1 MSDMKHIVLLGDSV
15 FYNKAYVNGVLDV
28 ISQVRLQIPDGW
40 RASLRAVDGS
50 VIENARKQA
59 LDLPDDAVHTEN
71 SGRRAGDFQRR
82 DNQAG
87 VSGGSSAYRSAAC
100 VRRGF
105 GLRQRDRAVGKGR
118 LEDCECDRA
127 PGQRT

>member
-15 FYNKAYVNGVLDV
+15 FDNKAYVNGGLGV
-28 ISQVRLQIPDGW
+28 ISQVRRQIPDGW

-71 SGRRAGDFQRR
+71 SGWKIANAIVRLVSEHDFESRRTEVFI
-82 DNQAG
+82 
-87 VSGGSSAYRSAAC
+87 
-100 VRRGF
+100 
-105 GLRQRDRAVGKGR
+105 
-118 LEDCECDRA
+118 
-127 PGQRT
+127 